1 MADTDGLLSDKDVQ
15 RITQTLG
22 AIRTIRGHYAS
33 GADGQRLMQEFLTM
47 LRAGNSLV
55 CKNVADAID
64 CANRMKG
71 VQEAP
76 HPSTTKA
83 A

>member
-1 MADTDGLLSDKDVQ
+1 MADSDGLLSEKDIEK
-15 RITQTLG
+15 ITNAMG
-22 AIRTIRGHYAS
+22 AIRLIRNHYAS
-33 GADGQRLMQEFLTM
+33 SEPAQKLMQEVLTM

-76 HPSTTKA
+76 HPSTKA